1 MGAFTK
7 VTTKEVRKQ
16 NDGRTCYKDLEAQFS
31 MRSHGVVLKLYIEN
45 FKRMNDLFGM
55 EYCDELLEAILD
67 YLEQKTGNV
76 VYRYVGVE
84 FIVIMKNRTI
94 ADAAWMVEQLMERFN
109 QSWTIRGADCFCTV
123 QMALCAYPGYATSV
137 NEILKYLD
145 MAVAHGAEI
154 GSNQTVV
161 YDKELHMRFIR
172 RQKIAK
178 YLSTAILKN
187 EVEVC
192 YRPIYNREMRGFTRA
207 EFQMRIFV
215 PELGMVDSAEYLP
228 IAEDTGQIRQVEYYA
243 LDRAAAAVAG
253 LLREQREFESIALPV
268 SSMLFQQGDLLKEV
282 LRVIEDYR
290 IPAKKLAIEID
301 EYTAVSYYANLTT
314 LLEGLS
320 WRGIELILSNFGS
333 GSTGLSRIFDLP
345 VDTMKFNR
353 SFVGELENSARYAP
367 VFGGLVQI
375 AKKMKKKV
383 IAEGVET
390 QRQKDFLD
398 KFGCTMQMGS
408 YYSPIIP
415 EKELAAVI
423 GRIPR

>member
-1 MGAFTK
+1 M
-7 VTTKEVRKQ
+7 
-16 NDGRTCYKDLEAQFS
+16 
-31 MRSHGVVLKLYIEN
+31 
-45 FKRMNDLFGM
+45 
-55 EYCDELLEAILD
+55 
-67 YLEQKTGNV
+67 

-161 YDKELHMRFIR
+161 YDKELHTQFIR

-192 YRPIYNREMRGFTRA
+192 YRPIYNREIRGFTRA

-282 LRVIEDYR
+282 LRVIEDYK